1 MIHHIC
7 VFHFQIVKVNGFV
20 FLKEGPRVPR
30 PSLEFDETVARNSEC
45 FNIVATGLFV
55 CRCNSHEPF
64 LPLQRS
70 KALRTPDMPCYP
82 VHCCQTVPSRQTH
95 NVEPGSASFFELKL
109 CVVVIE
115 QLPINLCTT
124 NLPEWTEGILCQVLC
139 LDRPGLHKTGHPVV
153 VVVVVAGGFR
163 QETWRCRCHRQC
175 LSRSHPEA
183 HTHLLTQTHTHRHTY
198 IQTETLS
205 CAQTRRITDCEPW
218 KKSFFFPFFFFLQK
232 PPAVRNLYVMW
243 CQIINTYK
251 SVHLSMNGFSR
262 TETYGAC
269 VESYIIL
276 RRSMSF
282 GNAPSSHE
290 AHLFDHTHA
299 QSAVVHNLDQI
310 HQGRSLC
317 CYQHERSP

>member
-1 MIHHIC
+1 MSYRDKERTVYHGTFCIHSSLRSINNLKCSTTSFLQIPCIMIHHIC

-124 NLPEWTEGILCQVLC
+124 NLPKWTKGILCQVLC

-153 VVVVVAGGFR
+153 VVVAGGFR
-163 QETWRCRCHRQC
+163 QETCRCHCHRQC
-175 LSRSHPEA
+175 LSRSQPE
-183 HTHLLTQTHTHRHTY
+183 THTHICSLRHTH
-198 IQTETLS
+198 TD
-205 CAQTRRITDCEPW
+205 TRTSKRKHFHAHKRAESPIVSHG
-218 KKSFFFPFFFFLQK
+218 K
-232 PPAVRNLYVMW
+232 NLF
-243 CQIINTYK
+243 
-251 SVHLSMNGFSR
+251 SSPSSSFSR
-262 TETYGAC
+262 SLPQFGIFTSCGVRSSIHT
-269 VESYIIL
+269 SLYI
-276 RRSMSF
+276 
-282 GNAPSSHE
+282 
-290 AHLFDHTHA
+290 
-299 QSAVVHNLDQI
+299 
-310 HQGRSLC
+310 
-317 CYQHERSP
+317 YQ